1 MSLFDVM
8 TNPVS
13 RDKDEEIGRWIPLHR
28 QFERH
33 AELAPQS
40 IAITSRDGSLS
51 YSELNRR
58 ANHLAHRLIDSGVG
72 PNVLVGLCMP
82 ASLELLVGMLAI
94 LKAGGA
100 YVPMDPGYPQARLGQ
115 MLAVSEPPIVLT
127 TSAVSETLPHSTEKI
142 LCLDTDR
149 DGFSR

>member
-1 MSLFDVM
+1 M
-8 TNPVS
+8 
-13 RDKDEEIGRWIPLHR
+13 HR

-33 AELAPQS
+33 AELASQS
-40 IAITSRDGSLS
+40 IAITSRHGSLS
-51 YSELNRR
+51 YSELNHR
-58 ANHLAHRLIDSGVG
+58 ANHLAYRLIDSGVG

-82 ASLELLVGMLAI
+82 ASLEMMIGMLAI

-100 YVPMDPGYPQARLGQ
+100 YVPKDPGYPQARLGQ

-127 TSAVSETLPHSTEKI
+127 TPTVSKTLPYSTGKI

-149 DGFSR
+149 DRFSCETAGNPAFEI

>member
-13 RDKDEEIGRWIPLHR
+13 RDKDEEIGPWIPLHR

-33 AELAPQS
+33 AKLASQS
-40 IAITSRDGSLS
+40 IAITSRHGSLS

-58 ANHLAHRLIDSGVG
+58 ANHLAYRLIDSGVG

-82 ASLELLVGMLAI
+82 ASL
-94 LKAGGA
+94 
-100 YVPMDPGYPQARLGQ
+100 
-115 MLAVSEPPIVLT
+115 
-127 TSAVSETLPHSTEKI
+127 
-142 LCLDTDR
+142 
-149 DGFSR
+149 